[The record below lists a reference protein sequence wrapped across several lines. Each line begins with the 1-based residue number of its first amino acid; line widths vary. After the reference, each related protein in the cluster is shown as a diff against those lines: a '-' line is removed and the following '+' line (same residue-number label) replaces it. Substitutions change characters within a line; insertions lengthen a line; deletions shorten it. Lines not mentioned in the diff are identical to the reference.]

1 MNPELLNQFIEAA
14 KRVPGWLV
22 YRIETE
28 EIPDLIAMLE
38 VDTYPHPIGIG
49 KQINIDG
56 NWLITRAIEEA
67 LEAWDKANSNA
78 GFEISSPWLGHPDW
92 DYLSWQ
98 GDKELFRGKA
108 PTRLEAAMRALIACY
123 GEEAS

>member
-22 YRIETE
+22 HRIETE
-28 EIPDLIAMLE
+28 EIPNLIAMLE

-49 KQINIDG
+49 K
-56 NWLITRAIEEA
+56 A
-67 LEAWDKANSNA
+67 LEAWAVKNDDEFFEGFPFWVIA
-78 GFEISSPWLGHPDW
+78 GGKKLVRYGYRRP
-92 DYLSWQ
+92 
-98 GDKELFRGKA
+98 GDGTITGD
-108 PTRLEAAMRALIACY
+108 TRLEAAMKALIACY